1 MTVHEV
7 LICLFVVFI
16 INFFQELI
24 EDVMGVAVG
33 DDDAI
38 SQTQQISNAAL
49 IDWIFCLSLFFQE
62 EMKVDCR
69 LHYASNRKIVS

>member
-1 MTVHEV
+1 
-7 LICLFVVFI
+7 
-16 INFFQELI
+16 
-24 EDVMGVAVG
+24 MGVAVG